1 MSARNTNTR
10 VKFRYSLYTTHGG
23 GGPYSGAYQF
33 EQHHDEK
40 TDDSDLNDDE
50 NDEKDDEKDMEE
62 VTDDSDNKKV
72 SLGVVQLYFG

>member
-33 EQHHDEK
+33 EHHDEK
-40 TDDSDLNDDE
+40 TDDSDLMN
-50 NDEKDDEKDMEE
+50 DEKDMEE
-62 VTDDSDNKKV
+62 VADDSDNKKV
-72 SLGVVQLYFG
+72 SLGVVQL